1 MTGSERPKLATAND
15 LQHELEVALRLA
27 QKAGDLILGYYR
39 TGLAVE
45 CKEGREPVTE
55 ADRAADALIT
65 AGLRSDFPKDGLLTE
80 ESHDDL
86 SRLEKER
93 VWIVDPLDGTTE
105 FINETGEFA
114 VQIALTMGGQP
125 VLGVVYQPTSRQ
137 LYYAVQGRGAHQV
150 CRDET
155 RRLHVS
161 TEADPTRMCLVASRS
176 HYSNLIEAARLRLG
190 IREVNRM
197 GSAGLKVGM
206 IAQGLCDLYLATTLW
221 KEWDV
226 CAPHIL
232 LLEAGGNLTDL
243 CGERIV
249 YNKAEVTGCQGL
261 VASNG
266 LAHAGIVEVLAR
278 LRAQAEG

>member
-1 MTGSERPKLATAND
+1 MAGNKRGKLAAANY
-15 LQHELEVALRLA
+15 LQHELEVALHLA
-27 QKAGDLILGYYR
+27 EEAGDLILGYYR
-39 TGLAVE
+39 TSPVVE
-45 CKEGREPVTE
+45 RKEGQEPVTE
-55 ADRAADALIT
+55 ADRAADALI
-65 AGLRSDFPKDGLLTE
+65 AARLRSDFPRDGLLTE

-86 SRLEKER
+86 PRLAKER

-114 VQIALTMGGQP
+114 VQIALTMQGQP

-137 LYYAVQGRGAHQV
+137 LYYAVQGCGAHQV
-150 CRDET
+150 CADGPRH
-155 RRLHVS
+155 LHVS
-161 TEADPTRMCLVASRS
+161 TEADPARMCLVASRS
-176 HYSNLIEAARLRLG
+176 HYSDLIEAARLALG

-197 GSAGLKVGM
+197 GSAGLKVGLV
-206 IAQGLCDLYLATTLW
+206 AHGLCDLYLSTTLW

-232 LLEAGGNLTDL
+232 LLEAGGMLTDL

-261 VASNG
+261 IASNG
-266 LAHAGIVEVLAR
+266 LAHAGIVEALAR
-278 LRAQAEG
+278 LRARAEG